1 MCSPRQQHWAVW
13 ITDQGGSQARPD
25 PLAPDL
31 AAKLAGLQSPR
42 GWGLFLIE
50 QLVDE
55 LHVRST
61 DTEHTVELLLYNQGA
76 TSASSTGGPARTPG
90 ALTTAE
96 RDLSHFSH
104 VRSLKTT

>member
-1 MCSPRQQHWAVW
+1 MTIRVLTSAPALAVW

-31 AAKLAGLQSPR
+31 AAKLAGLQTPR

-55 LHVRST
+55 LLVRST
-61 DTEHTVELLLYNQGA
+61 ETEHTVELILYSRGA
-76 TSASSTGGPARTPG
+76 TSASITAES
-90 ALTTAE
+90 ALTTGE
-96 RDLSHFSH
+96 RDNDL
-104 VRSLKTT
+104 RACALTLPA